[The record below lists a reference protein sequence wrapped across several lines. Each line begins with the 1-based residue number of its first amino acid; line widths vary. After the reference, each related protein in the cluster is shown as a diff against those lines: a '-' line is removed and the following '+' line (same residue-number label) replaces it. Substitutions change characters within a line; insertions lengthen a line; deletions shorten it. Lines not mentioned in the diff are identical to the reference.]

1 MPRKEPTHLS
11 PKDVA
16 PHASRWNRSELEEM
30 RAIIE
35 AMLESS
41 TPPDPQTDV
50 TQAEANK
57 RGKRGG
63 SYIEEK
69 RINGSGP
76 YQYLRYWLSGQR
88 KSVYLGK
95 LEENLGDEL

>member
-1 MPRKEPTHLS
+1 MPRKQRTHLS

-16 PHASRWNRSELEEM
+16 LHASRWNRAELEEM

-41 TPPDPQTDV
+41 TPPDPQTEV
-50 TQAEANK
+50 TPAEGNQ
-57 RGKRGG
+57 RGRRGG

-69 RINGSGP
+69 MINGSGP
-76 YQYLRYWLSGQR
+76 YRYLRYWLSGKR
-88 KSVYLGK
+88 KSVYIGK
-95 LEENLGDEL
+95 LEDIFLDEL

>member
-1 MPRKEPTHLS
+1 MPRKQRTHLS

-16 PHASRWNRSELEEM
+16 LHASRWNRTELEEM

-41 TPPDPQTDV
+41 TPQSPHTEVAP
-50 TQAEANK
+50 AEGNQ

-76 YQYLRYWLSGQR
+76 YRYLRYWLSGKR

-95 LEENLGDEL
+95 LEEILGDEL